1 MYPDVRKI
9 NTPDANEKLARPWN
23 KPELL
28 PGESKTLKGKTLKE
42 DLKRKKVE
50 IGQVSGRFPAEKRTR
65 LQDEKK
71 DAPMDW
77 PYGGQQEM
85 AEPSQA
91 SEIPGP
97 SGESA
102 GKLN

>member
-1 MYPDVRKI
+1 MRKI

-28 PGESKTLKGKTLKE
+28 PGESKTLKE

-102 GKLN
+102 GKHN